1 MKHPLIRREIIELLS
16 DSEFLFLFDDSIRP
30 RYLTVGR
37 KRLLF
42 QTLKEPFGLDEKP
55 LHPYKSSMSRS
66 QSTLTISQEEI
77 TSLLGLFPKGI
88 VAVDLE
94 TTGLSPLV
102 DKIIE
107 IAAIKITANG
117 EVSTFHTL
125 INPLINVPEFTI
137 QFHGLKNEDLISAP
151 TIKKPLKTFWEFV
164 GRHPMIAHNST
175 FDLGYLIKS
184 SHDFQIEFPPLD
196 IFDSCRYAR
205 ALYKKTEN
213 GPLNF
218 KLSTLSEFVGFKLNH
233 HVAIEDTYACLKIM
247 AFVARLEVDHK
258 TAMEKSFVFRL
269 SHFNSNECFNF
280 STRLKDLAVMVQSK
294 DLVQLDYKGGGF
306 NGLKR
311 PVRPIGLLPL
321 PKGPVL
327 FGECLITGM
336 NKSFVLKK
344 IKSFQ
349 KLEASLW
356 KKEMYA

>member
-1 MKHPLIRREIIELLS
+1 
-16 DSEFLFLFDDSIRP
+16 
-30 RYLTVGR
+30 
-37 KRLLF
+37 
-42 QTLKEPFGLDEKP
+42 
-55 LHPYKSSMSRS
+55 MSRC
-66 QSTLTISQEEI
+66 QSELTISPEEVS
-77 TSLLGLFPKGI
+77 SLLRLFPKGV

-107 IAAIKITANG
+107 IAAVKITATG
-117 EVSTFHTL
+117 EVSTYHTL
-125 INPLINVPEFTI
+125 INPLIEVPEFTI

-196 IFDSCRYAR
+196 IYDSCRYAR
-205 ALYKKTEN
+205 AIYKKAEGTV
-213 GPLNF
+213 PLNF
-218 KLSTLSEFVGFKLNH
+218 KLSTLSEFVGFKLQH

-247 AFVARLEVDHK
+247 AFVANLEVDHK

-269 SHFNSNECFNF
+269 SHFDSNDCFNF
-280 STRLKDLAVMVQSK
+280 STRLKDLAAMVQSK
-294 DLVQLDYKGGGF
+294 DLVQLDYKGGGPQ
-306 NGLKR
+306 GSKR

-356 KKEMYA
+356 KKEMFV